1 MFDDRHTVLPQ
12 GTLPETD
19 IHPAPVTRS
28 DIGNA
33 GDLRDAQSL
42 PRGPTGRRTR
52 RNWYVAAAAGAIL
65 VGTGVWSFSAHV
77 AMPERGT
84 VPPSPPVATVALP
97 LRENVTNR
105 TELTGQFSAV
115 NQVGLRA
122 QVSGYLTE
130 IHFQDGQIVRK
141 GDLLFVIDPRPY
153 EIQLQQATAQR
164 ETATAALELA
174 DKQIARTA
182 RLNRQQ
188 IAPDDLLDQRAQTQR
203 AAAAAVQAAEAAMR
217 SAQLNLEF
225 TRIVAP
231 FGGRTSMRRV
241 SVGSLVSGGA
251 SDPTALTS
259 IVSLDPIY
267 LDFDMSEAD
276 YVTYRHSS
284 AGQPADA
291 KTTVQISLDGEQAWS
306 RTGELNFLDNQID
319 RGSGTLHARATLS
332 NPDLTIAPGQFA
344 RVRLPVSPAQPALL
358 VPDSALATDQ
368 SSKTLMVVQD
378 DGTVVPKQVEIGALE
393 DNGMRVITRGLL
405 PTDRVAINGL
415 MRLRPG
421 LKVEAHLALLSPTT
435 RN

>member
-1 MFDDRHTVLPQ
+1 
-12 GTLPETD
+12 
-19 IHPAPVTRS
+19 
-28 DIGNA
+28 
-33 GDLRDAQSL
+33 
-42 PRGPTGRRTR
+42 
-52 RNWYVAAAAGAIL
+52 
-65 VGTGVWSFSAHV
+65 
-77 AMPERGT
+77 MPEQGT
-84 VPPSPPVATVALP
+84 VPPSPPVVTVALP

-164 ETATAALELA
+164 ETAAAALELA
-174 DKQIARTA
+174 DKQVARTA
-182 RLNRQQ
+182 RLNREQF
-188 IAPDDLLDQRAQTQR
+188 ATDELLDQRAQTQR
-203 AAAAAVQAAEAAMR
+203 AAAAAVQTAEAAIR

-231 FGGRTSMRRV
+231 FGGRASMRRV
-241 SVGSLVSGGA
+241 SVGSLVSGGT

-276 YVTYRHSS
+276 YVAYRHSS
-284 AGQPADA
+284 AGQRADA
-291 KTTVQISLDGEQAWS
+291 KTIVQISVDGEQAWS

-358 VPDSALATDQ
+358 IPDSAQLTDQ

-378 DGTVVPKQVEIGALE
+378 DGTVVPKRVEVGGLE

-405 PTDRVAINGL
+405 PTDRVVVNGL

-421 LKVEAHLALLSPTT
+421 LKVEAHLAPLFPTT
-435 RN
+435 KN